1 MKTLHCNALQAA
13 GIFFALALQTLPSVA
28 QSTSSPLGKT
38 DFAAFYTEAPLPPS
52 SIAEAARRAY
62 GADWRN
68 PDHFSLDNFYKP
80 FNDKV
85 ERAVDG
91 YKQHYAN
98 KTQAYYG
105 ARSEAT
111 LHAQAAAQANQNPVL
126 ASMGGVDKVSQ
137 MSEAEAR
144 AAANKA
150 AAEYM
155 ADPFAANGVQSDGMT
170 ALYQKIISDPAY
182 AARFEKMSEKEK
194 EAELRKYMANDK
206 PQVKTPAQMEQEHRA
221 FEQQTRQSNKV
232 KAAMEFQQAIA
243 DFTARIYELQSKY
256 VQERNERLNAPGN
269 HTEIEADYSRKYAQ
283 IPEVVYGEYG
293 RDKDIEQLTK
303 LKLETATRHQAFA
316 AIILKQDVESIG
328 KLKANLK
335 SVVAEYTQ
343 YFHTH
348 KQDINGNMA
357 DQMQGT
363 ETESLFANF
372 EMGLLGLA
380 QELAKYSRES
390 VQEAAQWEKNLQ
402 ETKSGYGK

>member
-1 MKTLHCNALQAA
+1 MKTLHCTALQAA
-13 GIFFALALQTLPSVA
+13 GLFLALALQTVPSFA
-28 QSTSSPLGKT
+28 QSASSPLGKT

-52 SIAEAARRAY
+52 NITAAARLAF

-85 ERAVDG
+85 ERALEA
-91 YKQHYAN
+91 YKQHYAD
-98 KTQAYYG
+98 KMQAYYDTQ
-105 ARSEAT
+105 SEAT
-111 LHAQAAAQANQNPVL
+111 MRAQATAQANQNPIV
-126 ASMGGVDKVSQ
+126 ASMGGVEEVSQ

-155 ADPFAANGVQSDGMT
+155 ADPFAANGIQSDGMT
-170 ALYQKIISDPAY
+170 ALYQKIITDPAY

-206 PQVKTPAQMEQEHRA
+206 PQVKTPAQMEQQHRE

-232 KAAMEFQQAIA
+232 KVAMEFQQAIA
-243 DFTARIYELQSKY
+243 GFTARIHEVQLQY
-256 VQERNERLNAPGN
+256 AQERTERLNAPDN
-269 HTEIEADYSRKYAQ
+269 HTEIEADFSKKYAL

-293 RDKDIEQLTK
+293 RDKDIEQLSK
-303 LKLETATRHQAFA
+303 LKLETAARHQAFA
-316 AIILKQDVESIG
+316 AIILKQDVEAIN

-335 SVVAEYTQ
+335 SAVAEYTQ
-343 YFHTH
+343 YFHAR
-348 KQDINGNMA
+348 KQDINGNLA

-363 ETESLFANF
+363 ETESMFANF
-372 EMGLLGLA
+372 EMSLLGLA
-380 QELAKYSRES
+380 QDLAKYSRES
-390 VQEAAQWEKNLQ
+390 VQEAAQWEKNLL
-402 ETKSGYGK
+402 ETKQSYE